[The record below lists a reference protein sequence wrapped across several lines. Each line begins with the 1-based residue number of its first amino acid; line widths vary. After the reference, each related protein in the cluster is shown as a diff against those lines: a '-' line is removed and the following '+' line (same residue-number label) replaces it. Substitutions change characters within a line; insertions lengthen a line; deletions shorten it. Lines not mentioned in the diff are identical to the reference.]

1 MRADRSPGIFRTLFT
16 DMRHALRALLERP
29 AYALTVILTLALG
42 IGANTAIFSVVKTVL
57 LDALPFR
64 QPGQLVAIAQRNGK
78 DDSNPVTVGYPTF
91 LDWQRLAPSF
101 STLAAS
107 SSWQP
112 NLAGDGGAELLDGQS
127 VTRDFFKVLG
137 VTPALG
143 RLFTAEEDQP
153 ERNDVVLLSDGLWQ
167 RHFNRDPSIIGRRI
181 PFGSRTYTVIG
192 VLPADFVPLLPA
204 TRGRP
209 PDVWR
214 PLGYAAPNAPACRT
228 CLHLQAIGRLAAGVS
243 PASAQAE
250 LDNLAPTLT
259 GTFPTEY
266 PAAMRFE
273 LHPLREALVGDV
285 DRSLWLLF
293 AGVGIV
299 LLIACVDIA
308 GLMSLRATSRRHE
321 LSVRA
326 ALGAGRGRL
335 TRFMFGE
342 SLLLGIAGGAAGI
355 AIALGV
361 TRAIAR
367 LGPASIPRLRD
378 VHVDTGVLAFAA
390 LLTLA
395 VTFAAGVWP
404 AWRHSRPQLNDALRD
419 AARVSSGP
427 ASGRAQSALIVA
439 QIALAC
445 ALTLGAILMTR
456 SFQRL
461 LEVDPG
467 FSPDNVVTLNMAIA
481 GAPYLDPKRV
491 SAFLEQLEAR
501 VRGTPGIER
510 VGSVTPLPLDGGWDT
525 AGFHRKDRPPA
536 QSEAPEFDRAFATP
550 DYFAALGIPLRSGR
564 YIAESDRLDQLPVAV
579 VNEALARREWPGE
592 SPLGKQIQLGTRDDN
607 APWITIVGVVGDV
620 RQRSLDLE
628 PAPQIYLAHA
638 QSDDPPSY
646 MTLVVHTSL
655 PSALVANEVRRLATG
670 IDPGV
675 PVYGI
680 KTLSAR
686 AADSLARRL
695 FLLQLFGLFAGTA
708 LLLAAIGVHGMVAQ
722 SVSQRTREFGLRRA
736 VGATDR
742 AVLALA
748 SARAARYFIAGLAIG
763 LPLALAWGHVMSA
776 ELFGVSEYDSVSVAL
791 VVLALGVVI
800 GLSTVTPLR
809 RALRI
814 DPVVALRN
822 E

>member
-1 MRADRSPGIFRTLFT
+1 MIAQTLLQ
-16 DMRHALRALLERP
+16 DMRYAARALLERP

-42 IGANTAIFSVVKTVL
+42 IGANAAIFSVVKTVL

-64 QPGQLVAIAQRNGK
+64 QPGQLVAIAQGNSDEDRNPI
-78 DDSNPVTVGYPTF
+78 SVGYPTF
-91 LDWQRLAPSF
+91 LDWRQRAPSF
-101 STLAAS
+101 AAVAAS
-107 SSWQP
+107 ASWQP

-137 VTPALG
+137 VTPQLG
-143 RLFTAEEDQP
+143 RMFTADEDQP
-153 ERNDVVLLSDGLWQ
+153 DRNDVVLLSNGLWQ
-167 RHFNRDPSIIGRRI
+167 RRFNRDPGVLGRRLQ
-181 PFGSRTYTVIG
+181 FGAQSYTVVGI
-192 VLPADFVPLLPA
+192 LPADFEPLLPA
-204 TRGRP
+204 MRGRP

-214 PLGYAAPNAPACRT
+214 PLGYAASAPPACRT

-243 PASAQAE
+243 LASAQAD
-250 LDNLAPTLT
+250 LDNLAPTLI

-273 LHPLREALVGDV
+273 LRPLREALVGDI

-335 TRFMFGE
+335 MRFMFGE
-342 SLLLGIAGGAAGI
+342 SLLLGIAGGSAGI
-355 AIALGV
+355 ALAFGV
-361 TRAIAR
+361 AHAIAQ

-378 VHVDTGVLAFAA
+378 VHVDTEVLAFAA

-404 AWRHSRPQLNDALRD
+404 AWRNSRPQLSDALRD
-419 AARVSSGP
+419 AARVSTGP
-427 ASGRAQSALIVA
+427 AAGRAQSALIVI

-445 ALTLGAILMTR
+445 ALTLGAVLMAR
-456 SFQRL
+456 SFARL
-461 LEVDPG
+461 QEIDPG
-467 FSPDNVVTLNMAIA
+467 FSPDEVVTLNLAIV

-491 SAFLEQLEAR
+491 SAFLDQLVPR
-501 VRGTPGIER
+501 VRGLPGVEH
-510 VGSVTPLPLDGGWDT
+510 VGAVTPLPLDSGWDM

-536 QSEAPEFDRAFATP
+536 GSEAPEFDRAFATP
-550 DYFAALGIPLRSGR
+550 DYFATLRIPLRVGR
-564 YIAESDRLDQLPVAV
+564 YLAETDRQDQPPVAV
-579 VNEALARREWPGE
+579 INEALARREWPGE
-592 SPLGKQIQLGTRDDN
+592 SPLGKQIQLGVRDDK

-620 RQRSLDLE
+620 RQRSLDLD
-628 PAPQIYLAHA
+628 PAPQVYLAHA
-638 QSDDPPSY
+638 QSDDPPNY
-646 MTLVVHTSL
+646 MTLGVRTMLSPAVVMK
-655 PSALVANEVRRLATG
+655 EVQRLAAT
-670 IDPGV
+670 IDAGV
-675 PVYGI
+675 PIYGM
-680 KTLSAR
+680 KTMSER

-695 FLLQLFGLFAGTA
+695 FLLQLFGMFAGTA

-722 SVSQRTREFGLRRA
+722 AVRQRTREFGLRRA

-748 SARAARYFIAGLAIG
+748 SARATRYFVAGLALG
-763 LPLALAWGHVMSA
+763 LPLALVWGRVMSA
-776 ELFGVSEYDSVSVAL
+776 ELVGVSQYDAISIVL

-800 GLSTVTPLR
+800 GLSTLTPLR